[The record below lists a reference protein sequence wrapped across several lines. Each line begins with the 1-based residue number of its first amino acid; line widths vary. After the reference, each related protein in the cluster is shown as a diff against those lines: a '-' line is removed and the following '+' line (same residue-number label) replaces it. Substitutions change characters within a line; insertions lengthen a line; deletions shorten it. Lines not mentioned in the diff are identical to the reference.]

1 MNEAAKSNANVA
13 DYNFSEEKYI
23 DEFYQS
29 ANRNSWMA
37 LHAALKFKE
46 NSINPFL
53 IKAGKRRSPAYWPA
67 SLMAEKGGFTG
78 ASLRMFEYDHACQN
92 IGRFRQTALM
102 RMANHHLGKNQRRLT

>member
-23 DEFYQS
+23 DEFHQP

-37 LHAALKFKE
+37 LYAALELKE

-53 IKAGKRRSPAYWPA
+53 IKAGKRRSPVCWPA

-78 ASLRMFEYDHACQN
+78 ASLRICEYGGACQN
-92 IGRFRQTALM
+92 IGLFRQTALM
-102 RMANHHLGKNQRRLT
+102 RMANHHLEKNSAD